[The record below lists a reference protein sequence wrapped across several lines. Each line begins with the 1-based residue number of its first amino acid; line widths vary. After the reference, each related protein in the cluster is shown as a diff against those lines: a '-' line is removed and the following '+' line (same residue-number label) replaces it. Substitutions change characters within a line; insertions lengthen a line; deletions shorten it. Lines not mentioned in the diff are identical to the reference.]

1 MTRVASNTVGHIL
14 IQDVCK
20 SYKNRR
26 LERRGPHDL
35 YQPNEMMHVLDH
47 INLEFLEGEMVC
59 LLGPSG
65 CGKSTLLRI
74 IAGFD
79 TPALGEVTID
89 GEKVRGPSPHH
100 IFVFQHSGLLPWMT
114 VWQNVELGVRNV
126 GDVRARGEIIQ
137 ENIDMVDLT
146 GFEQHYPYQLSG
158 GMQRRAELARA
169 LAANPDVLIMD
180 EPFNGLDFLSHMKI
194 REEIVNMHELLRKT
208 TLVVTHDIDDALL
221 MGDRVVVM
229 SGRPAQVTLNRQ
241 LDFPHPRDP
250 KKNTVLG
257 DVRDEL
263 FLMLG
268 VSYAI

>member
-79 TPALGEVTID
+79 TPALARLRLMVKRCVVPAHTI
-89 GEKVRGPSPHH
+89 SL
-100 IFVFQHSGLLPWMT
+100 FFST
-114 VWQNVELGVRNV
+114 V
-126 GDVRARGEIIQ
+126 AC
-137 ENIDMVDLT
+137 
-146 GFEQHYPYQLSG
+146 YPG
-158 GMQRRAELARA
+158 
-169 LAANPDVLIMD
+169 
-180 EPFNGLDFLSHMKI
+180 
-194 REEIVNMHELLRKT
+194 
-208 TLVVTHDIDDALL
+208 
-221 MGDRVVVM
+221 
-229 SGRPAQVTLNRQ
+229 
-241 LDFPHPRDP
+241 
-250 KKNTVLG
+250 
-257 DVRDEL
+257 
-263 FLMLG
+263 
-268 VSYAI
+268 